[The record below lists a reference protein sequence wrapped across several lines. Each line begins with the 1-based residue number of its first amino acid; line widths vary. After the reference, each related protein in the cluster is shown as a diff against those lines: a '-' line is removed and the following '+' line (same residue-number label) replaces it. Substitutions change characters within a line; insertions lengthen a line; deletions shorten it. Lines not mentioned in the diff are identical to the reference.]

1 MDSTDSLLLIFE
13 GLFAQVRITEHR
25 KHYKIGDRFQF
36 LLFFFCYRMKI
47 TGEKLQFEI
56 HDKQK
61 YMMIVIF
68 EIHDDS

>member
-1 MDSTDSLLLIFE
+1 MDSTDSLLLILE
-13 GLFAQVRITEHR
+13 GLFAQVKITEHR
-25 KHYKIGDRFQF
+25 LHYKIGDSFSSIF
-36 LLFFFCYRMKI
+36 SCYRMKI

-68 EIHDDS
+68 EIHDNS